1 MMELMVTASSV
12 AAEFLISRVQLGWNQ
27 VKMIFTVHGLH
38 LIHNPQ
44 INLKQIRRSAWG
56 QQRNTFYW
64 MDYTLFFFLMPRHAV
79 AVDDFTPIRLT
90 FLFFYVEMAT
100 NIGWM
105 NEQMKPMLTSYSYL
119 GTYLSWV
126 FTLYATLYA
135 TKEVFILLDYIYLRG
150 KVNSYLEDQDLI
162 NF

>member
-1 MMELMVTASSV
+1 
-12 AAEFLISRVQLGWNQ
+12 
-27 VKMIFTVHGLH
+27 
-38 LIHNPQ
+38 
-44 INLKQIRRSAWG
+44 
-56 QQRNTFYW
+56 
-64 MDYTLFFFLMPRHAV
+64 MPRHAV